1 MKKFQDDLN
10 TAVITTK
17 YVLQNKSPIL
27 FVNHFEDGFW
37 QFSGAEKNLEDE
49 DYKIISL
56 EEMIEIDSSILE
68 IAYLPFEGMAYR
80 ENVNSA
86 WIIE

>member
-1 MKKFQDDLN
+1 MKIFQDDLS

-17 YVLQNKSPIL
+17 YVLNENSPIL

-37 QFSGAEKNLEDE
+37 QFCGSENNLEDA

-68 IAYLPFEGMAYR
+68 ISDLPYEGMAYR
-80 ENVNSA
+80 EDVNSV